1 MDNKENRQFYWEVKQ
16 FINGNHTP
24 KAPEVKKP
32 SVKDAI
38 SGVLSENEVYR
49 QNTFTKNTGTNDV
62 VRSYLNVLGTQEKK
76 NDPGTIMFTKN
87 STFNPFN
94 ILNEAEV
101 RGMGPMDG
109 GDAAPGKTRWRDP
122 KYAAIQK
129 HMEEVAAKDAELK
142 AIRKQTREKDEE
154 LAFRDELETAGIAIP
169 KIYETDAE
177 GNKTEKEYAAPAAAR
192 MLASLS
198 KEDRKKLEQ
207 HREEQDKETF
217 FKLKERPL
225 NSLSSD
231 ELWNLKRIQKAAQR
245 KDVETYG
252 VGFGYTTPMT
262 EAEDEEERRLEPVID
277 SIRQSVKKF
286 KDEAAEKVRNTAIS
300 PGYRSVTP
308 ASFEAAYGVPYD
320 PRNPKHGTMIQALH
334 GENAGKYIQG
344 AGTVSGWK
352 DVMGQQRYS
361 DLTKEKEQK
370 VRDAQQRIDAIKF
383 DIFKHKEMTPAERTA
398 ENAAERAELLKSKPE
413 AFMKELD
420 VQGIYQNK
428 GGLNTPVEVPPWEA
442 SKGMS
447 QRAVASRAATMFGSG
462 RAALGSTNRM
472 NA

>member
-225 NSLSSD
+225 NSLSS
-231 ELWNLKRIQKAAQR
+231 
-245 KDVETYG
+245 
-252 VGFGYTTPMT
+252 M
-262 EAEDEEERRLEPVID
+262 
-277 SIRQSVKKF
+277 SC
-286 KDEAAEKVRNTAIS
+286 
-300 PGYRSVTP
+300 
-308 ASFEAAYGVPYD
+308 
-320 PRNPKHGTMIQALH
+320 
-334 GENAGKYIQG
+334 
-344 AGTVSGWK
+344 
-352 DVMGQQRYS
+352 
-361 DLTKEKEQK
+361 
-370 VRDAQQRIDAIKF
+370 
-383 DIFKHKEMTPAERTA
+383 
-398 ENAAERAELLKSKPE
+398 
-413 AFMKELD
+413 
-420 VQGIYQNK
+420 GI
-428 GGLNTPVEVPPWEA
+428 
-442 SKGMS
+442 
-447 QRAVASRAATMFGSG
+447 
-462 RAALGSTNRM
+462 
-472 NA
+472 